1 MRIFKQAFE
10 SIQGKKGEDD
20 NKSGSKGTFFIEEQ
34 FMTPEF
40 LYKQNHKEV
49 QQGTQK
55 KIHLTKQFFI
65 TMSTMEN
72 KFILSPIKQIN
83 MVDQLVGMY
92 QECVQQYDTL
102 MDPIKYYFLDK
113 IRYIVQQADNFTQ
126 REPRS
131 LQSSD
136 RKIQSPIQVMSNDIS
151 YFKDFEDFNGRID
164 KPTEYATPKN
174 EDQYQQID
182 NKKLVQQIQTFIEEG
197 NKNKENPDI
206 IIKNRES
213 PQNQI
218 TETKLQ
224 LKLEDF
230 TLKKRSP
237 KMEFRNE
244 NNDTHIPKL
253 LLKEEQ
259 QQNKQTVVESQLQN
273 QSKSIQDRLLARQK
287 SQKKKEI

>member
-10 SIQGKKGEDD
+10 SIQGKKGEEE
-20 NKSGSKGTFFIEEQ
+20 NKSGQKGAFYIDEQ

-40 LYKQNHKEV
+40 LYKQNQKEV

-55 KIHLTKQFFI
+55 KINLTKQFFL

-72 KFILSPIKQIN
+72 KFNLSPIKQIN

-113 IRYIVQQADNFTQ
+113 IKNIVQQADKFTQ

-131 LQSSD
+131 LQSSE
-136 RKIQSPIQVMSNDIS
+136 RKIQQPIQIMSSDVS
-151 YFKDFEDFNGRID
+151 YFKDFEDFNDRID

-174 EDQYQQID
+174 EDQFQQID
-182 NKKLVQQIQTFIEEG
+182 NKKLVIQLQTFIEEG
-197 NKNKENPDI
+197 KKNKDNPDI
-206 IIKNRES
+206 IMKNHES
-213 PQNQI
+213 PQNQFN
-218 TETKLQ
+218 ETKVIQ
-224 LKLEDF
+224 KLDESSS
-230 TLKKRSP
+230 KKRSP
-237 KMEFRNE
+237 KIEFRNE
-244 NNDTHIPKL
+244 NNETPIPKL
-253 LLKEEQ
+253 LLKEEHQ
-259 QQNKQTVVESQLQN
+259 VKQNVVESQLQN
-273 QSKSIQDRLLARQK
+273 QSKSIQDRLMARQK

>member
-10 SIQGKKGEDD
+10 SIQGKKGEEE
-20 NKSGSKGTFFIEEQ
+20 NKSGQKGAFYIDEQ

-40 LYKQNHKEV
+40 LYKQNQKEV

-55 KIHLTKQFFI
+55 KINLTKQFFL

-72 KFILSPIKQIN
+72 KFNLSPIKQIN

-113 IRYIVQQADNFTQ
+113 IKNIVQQADKFTQ

-131 LQSSD
+131 LQSSE
-136 RKIQSPIQVMSNDIS
+136 RKIQQPIQIMSSDVS
-151 YFKDFEDFNGRID
+151 YFKDFEDFNDRID

-174 EDQYQQID
+174 EDQFQQID
-182 NKKLVQQIQTFIEEG
+182 NKKLVIQLQTFIEEG
-197 NKNKENPDI
+197 KKNKDNPDI
-206 IIKNRES
+206 IMKNHES
-213 PQNQI
+213 PQTQFND
-218 TETKLQ
+218 TKVIQ
-224 LKLEDF
+224 KLDESSS
-230 TLKKRSP
+230 KKRSP
-237 KMEFRNE
+237 KIEFRNE
-244 NNDTHIPKL
+244 NNETPIPKL
-253 LLKEEQ
+253 LLKEEHQ
-259 QQNKQTVVESQLQN
+259 VKQNVVESQLQN
-273 QSKSIQDRLLARQK
+273 QSKSIQDRLMARQK

>member
-10 SIQGKKGEDD
+10 SIQGKKGEDE
-20 NKSGSKGTFFIEEQ
+20 NKSGSKGSFYIEEQ

-40 LYKQNHKEV
+40 LYKQNHKEA

-55 KIHLTKQFFI
+55 KMNLTKQFFL

-72 KFILSPIKQIN
+72 KFNLSPIKQIN

-113 IRYIVQQADNFTQ
+113 IRNIIQQADKFTQ

-131 LQSSD
+131 LQSSE
-136 RKIQSPIQVMSNDIS
+136 RKIQQPIQIISSDVS
-151 YFKDFEDFNGRID
+151 YFKDFEDFNDRID

-182 NKKLVQQIQTFIEEG
+182 NKKLVIQLQNFIEEG
-197 NKNKENPDI
+197 KKNKENPDI
-206 IIKNRES
+206 IMKNHES
-213 PQNQI
+213 PQTQFN
-218 TETKLQ
+218 ETKQ
-224 LKLEDF
+224 IQKLDESSS
-230 TLKKRSP
+230 KKRSP
-237 KMEFRNE
+237 KIEFRNE
-244 NNDTHIPKL
+244 NNETPIPKL
-253 LLKEEQ
+253 LIQEE
-259 QQNKQTVVESQLQN
+259 QQNKQNVVESQLQN
-273 QSKSIQDRLLARQK
+273 QQKSIQDRLLARQK
-287 SQKKKEI
+287 SQKKKET